1 MAGGRCRELP
11 APCRQMA
18 ACRCC
23 CCPCCCC
30 FGCSSCDKGSGLPWS
45 PPSGG
50 KMAMPTPA
58 SSPAAVAGRW
68 LRRCCSCCDGTC
80 CYFCWCCC
88 CCSKAPCRRLWL
100 ALLLIGCKGQP
111 VAKCLWTWIKQS
123 RQKELLVWANFAL
136 AGMYNW
142 LGPEHV
148 GPGSLMLH
156 CTGYP
161 LRHHGQE
168 PYDLGRSMIAGSWKE
183 AYERDEQFACR
194 KHSET

>member
-11 APCRQMA
+11 APCRQVA

-100 ALLLIGCKGQP
+100 ALLLIGCQGAARRQMLMDLDKTVKAEGAAGMGQLCP
-111 VAKCLWTWIKQS
+111 CGNVQ
-123 RQKELLVWANFAL
+123 L
-136 AGMYNW
+136 AG
-142 LGPEHV
+142 PRAC
-148 GPGSLMLH
+148 GPGKLDAALH
-156 CTGYP
+156 R
-161 LRHHGQE
+161 L
-168 PYDLGRSMIAGSWKE
+168 SSE
-183 AYERDEQFACR
+183 APRPGAI
-194 KHSET
+194 